1 MKLVMVYVRHFLT
14 ENILLHQKALKIGY
28 VLQRGFKM
36 NGTSPIALEPLM
48 VNIFAWNA
56 LEMVALHF
64 IITKI
69 FTVYLVL
76 MAVCDANYCFTMI
89 DVGGFGRDNDASILN
104 ESEFGQAFEKYQS
117 ELNIPSPELV
127 ENLMLPYVL
136 LGDDIFGL
144 NTWLMKPYPGKCLLE
159 DKRIYSY
166 RHSRAKRTIENSFG
180 ILSAKWR
187 IFRRPIRAGVD
198 TVEKII
204 KAAVCL
210 HNYLRQTDT
219 ANYTPAGFVDSE
231 NGDGD
236 IIPGNWRNTVQNEGS
251 SLMSLNHSRSNRSK
265 FDATKIRND
274 FKSYFNSPQGAVAWQ
289 YKHVRSCGEVNM

>member
-1 MKLVMVYVRHFLT
+1 M
-14 ENILLHQKALKIGY
+14 
-28 VLQRGFKM
+28 
-36 NGTSPIALEPLM
+36 
-48 VNIFAWNA
+48 
-56 LEMVALHF
+56 
-64 IITKI
+64 
-69 FTVYLVL
+69 VL

-144 NTWLMKPYPGKCLLE
+144 KTWLMKPYPGKCLLE
-159 DKRIYSY
+159 DKRIYNY
-166 RHSRAKRTIENSFG
+166 RHSRARRTIKNPFG

-204 KAAVCL
+204 KAVVCL

-219 ANYTPAGFVDSE
+219 VNYIPAGFVDSE

-265 FDATKIRND
+265 FDATKIRDD

-289 YKHVRSCGEVNM
+289 YKHVRSCGEVSM

>member
-1 MKLVMVYVRHFLT
+1 MSALLEKYLSAPEST
-14 ENILLHQKALKIGY
+14 EDWLRIAE
-28 VLQRGFKM
+28 GFQDEW
-36 NGTSPIALEPLM
+36 NFPIALEPLM

-56 LEMVALHF
+56 LEMVALHL

-69 FTVYLVL
+69 FTVWLL
-76 MAVCDANYCFTMI
+76 MAVCDANYCFTMT
-89 DVGGFGRDNDASILN
+89 DVGAFGRDNDASILN

-127 ENLMLPYVL
+127 KNLMLPYVL
-136 LGDDIFGL
+136 LGDDVFGL
-144 NTWLMKPYPGKCLLE
+144 KTWLMNPYPGKCLLE
-159 DKRIYSY
+159 DKRIYNY
-166 RHSRAKRTIENSFG
+166 RHSSARTTIENSFG

-198 TVEKII
+198 TVENVI

-219 ANYTPAGFVDSE
+219 ADYTPAGFVDSE

-236 IIPGNWRNTVQNEGS
+236 IIPGNSRSTVQNEGF

-265 FDATKIRND
+265 FDATKIRDD
-274 FKSYFNSPQGAVAWQ
+274 FKSYFNSPQGAV
-289 YKHVRSCGEVNM
+289 V